1 MALTRRRTEAFQVLD
16 SPGPHPFRSIHEIH
30 VFDTGLLE
38 SFRDRLL
45 DLLPIL
51 LEELSLLVRQ
61 VFALEGKV
69 KMVSVRPSGFGLLI
83 LKPLNDLRLPY
94 VACFS

>member
-30 VFDTGLLE
+30 VFDAGLLE